1 MDFNFS
7 VTILK
12 NFFLTAR
19 VFILIS
25 VLIISTLATE
35 ASEEPL
41 SAEEEKILQEQ
52 ARLRTYPGGL
62 EESDLNIQGKL
73 YVPVIDKPTEE
84 ATETSEF

>member
-7 VTILK
+7 LAKIKKILSTTR
-12 NFFLTAR
+12 L
-19 VFILIS
+19 VILIL
-25 VLIISTLATE
+25 VVFFSTLVTK
-35 ASEEPL
+35 ASDEPL
-41 SAEEEKILQEQ
+41 SVEEEKILQEQ

-84 ATETSEF
+84 ATVTSEF